1 MSEALK
7 YLFEMQDDSKR
18 MVCEIKRLE
27 DLILEGNDAERG
39 LAPGAS
45 GMMGAPCMTAELA
58 TEADA
63 IRERRKA

>member
-7 YLFEMQDDSKR
+7 YLLEMQDDSKR

-27 DLILEGNDAERG
+27 DLILEADGYSNEDWECCLSPG
-39 LAPGAS
+39 LS
-45 GMMGAPCMTAELA
+45 NEVK
-58 TEADA
+58 A